1 MKRNTQLTIRKP
13 QAASLS
19 RATSSNRHNLNSF
32 YNNLETV
39 MTKHNFS
46 PNSIWNMDETA
57 TSTAHRPPKV
67 IAGKSIKQVGQITSA
82 ERGVMCTMVGAV
94 NAQGTFM
101 PPMVIFPRVNFKQFM
116 LTGAP
121 TGTIGAANPSGWISR
136 EIFVNWLTHFIAHTR
151 SSKDNPVLLLVDNHD
166 SHVTIEALSMAR
178 ENGVVMVSFPPHCT
192 HRLQPLDVSIY
203 SPFKR
208 AFYEACNAWQLNNP
222 GRTLTIYN
230 LSELLN
236 IAFPAA
242 FTPRNIM
249 SGFRA
254 PGIYPFN
261 RNAFTDN
268 ELASSLSLTDP
279 WRFQLQILASPEMP
293 VNHK

>member
-13 QAASLS
+13 QTASLS

-67 IAGKSIKQVGQITSA
+67 IAGKSIKQVEQIT
-82 ERGVMCTMVGAV
+82 CTIVGAI

-121 TGTIGAANPSGWISR
+121 TGTIGAANPSGWISI
-136 EIFVNWLTHFIAHTR
+136 EIFVNWLKHFIAHTK

-166 SHVTIEALSMAR
+166 CHVTIEALSMTR
-178 ENGVVMVSFPPHCT
+178 ENGVVMVSFSPHCT
-192 HRLQPLDVSIY
+192 HRLKPLDISIY
-203 SPFKR
+203 SPFER

-222 GRTLTIYN
+222 GRTFTIYN
-230 LSELLN
+230 LSEL
-236 IAFPAA
+236 
-242 FTPRNIM
+242 
-249 SGFRA
+249 
-254 PGIYPFN
+254 
-261 RNAFTDN
+261 
-268 ELASSLSLTDP
+268 
-279 WRFQLQILASPEMP
+279 
-293 VNHK
+293 